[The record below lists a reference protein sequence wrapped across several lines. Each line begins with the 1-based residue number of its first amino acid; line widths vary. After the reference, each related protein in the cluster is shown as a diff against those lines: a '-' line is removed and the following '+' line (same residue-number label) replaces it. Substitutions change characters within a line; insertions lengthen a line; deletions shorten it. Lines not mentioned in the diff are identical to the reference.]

1 MENKLLTYILQMQK
15 QSSTQSVPRLAKAQT
30 GITMNTES
38 GTYKPTAKVVTQADI
53 KRQQEEARRQEEQAR
68 KDKLNAAV
76 KRQRENQSYIS
87 QDNRTY
93 GERENDRIKGM
104 NAQMQ
109 EIQRN
114 SPLAQTFGSFTPS
127 GYNPGAGS
135 VAANQFVRT
144 MPLIAA
150 GAAGATALPSI
161 MAGLNAPIAGVAGLT
176 GNNIMNAGFAYEA
189 AKNLPNVG
197 RSIKTAYQNPT
208 LGNIGDATAET
219 ALTALNALPFTA
231 EASKGVAPLANE
243 IKNAFTLTAAQKN
256 LRDLNYAKKVYGPLG
271 YQIPENLERIAQSD
285 VLTDRTVRGL
295 VNRDNSVYRG
305 VNSDLEALKERLVRN
320 NKLMSKFTGKTP
332 QEAIDQYD
340 VLIKN
345 LKKANVD
352 INNPEEIAK
361 YMATHIPAETGAG
374 RAYLDPDVMKKRGI
388 SGLYTSNSK
397 GTAEGY
403 TYGEGY
409 VVKAKKPT
417 DFSSTSRKAWIDN
430 NIPDIQTGND
440 YKYSRFFP
448 KPITWKTDYQINN
461 SKTLANYREKLGR
474 QKLEADYPSTTT
486 EYNGETWDAIHPE
499 VRRVQDRR
507 DQLRKI
513 SEEEYSLA
521 ADPYKEKLFTVED
534 RLKRRSE
541 NYKLNNTST
550 FKRVLNVPITMRDLI
565 MESHYSRKVQNLST
579 KNTDAW
585 NDATLAAYLEK
596 YPELANAYPEVNPYA
611 HYIHIGKPGQKVLE
625 PVSLKKITPETWIH
639 KSRGHEGVHSRQAT
653 RREFGGMYGSGGP
666 IVDPMGQWAH
676 PGQVTR
682 IPSANITMQGVP
694 YPVLGVASNGQQVM
708 MQPGQDYN
716 FGGASYVDEY
726 PMMQNGGFFDKYPEP
741 MRQDATRN
749 VIPRKM
755 TDRERLEA
763 FVYSDQAQ
771 KRALTNT
778 KEVIA
783 ERKKNI
789 STKGDLNT
797 PGSWNIKEKARL
809 FPNSVGRA
817 GEMFD
822 EYVNPATYVG
832 IFGDALGESVAARDP
847 KGVALSLAMA
857 AGAGA
862 MGLDPLGGGIKA
874 VKSLTKQL
882 PNAAKYTAG
891 SMYKTYNE
899 NIYPILNKEKLAP
912 YADKITK
919 LNEMN
924 AATRE
929 SLKSGELRKRLI
941 NQGLTEE
948 EVSNMKVP
956 NLAFFADNKSP
967 GTSYSRYQDVNN
979 SLKLEGININFD
991 QLNRL
996 KDNGISLEAA
1006 YEHEVGHFLQ
1016 RPLANK
1022 NPLNDLNKY
1031 NELLKNYK
1039 KDVRIY
1045 KKEGKKLAN
1054 DYGLDKNKVI
1064 KDDDKERYRLY
1075 LRAMREKDEAAVNW
1089 FDRKPQ
1095 LPERPNYESEL
1106 DKKVRDLNFNSENS
1120 FSNYFN
1126 KDHEA
1131 YPFLREMRQTMVD
1144 QGFIKDKYQDMNK
1157 DVISNFLNSKTKN
1170 RLKGILS
1177 RKEKESNT
1185 DILHTLFKN
1194 LPAVAPAVI
1203 ASQSQEMPEMGRG
1216 GYTVTRSSDR
1226 KGKTHKVTG
1235 PGGVVKYFGDSK
1247 LGQHPKDP
1255 ERKKA
1260 FYARHKSNLAGNPFF
1275 RAFARKTWEDGG
1287 TIPQYQFAGAVSSTD
1302 SLRHQAAKMMDFEAR
1317 KGSAIGKGLSNWGY
1331 HQSQMP
1337 YNMQSPNWKQPT
1349 TKDEAVNMYMQEI
1362 APRLQNFPS
1371 AMEKGEAGD
1380 FLYNTG
1386 RDPRVYMLDQY
1397 LKSKGQSGI
1406 PNRGAYNV
1414 DTKTPA
1420 WTPQLQQSLNDEW
1433 KRNQDDIYKLPV
1445 NDRRVL
1451 LNKGR
1456 DFYYQNI
1463 NKKADGTPNDS
1474 YKATWK
1480 PRIWESVNTYKKGG
1494 QTDDDREMLSGVADM
1509 LRRVNDVN
1517 NRKQIANYM
1526 MDNFRDEDVTFEP
1539 NKFLRSANAFGNGIP
1554 KAQTGRE
1561 VKKKYVMPQDIV
1573 DFHNYIMA
1581 KDEKANQEK
1590 LAAMRQ
1596 YYINSGLPYFTENKS
1611 PREKAEPWTD
1621 PVLGRIER
1629 ENNEKYADR
1638 DGGFENFAEFL
1649 DPTGISSW
1657 DDVGRTFRNPSASN
1671 FDRGF
1676 ALFSALPI
1684 VGKLGKLAK
1693 GTKAV
1698 NTAVKGNALQKI
1710 GRGALKGVTK
1720 TVDIVTGGPA
1730 MRYFDQSINPL
1741 SRGFGTLTE
1750 KAVGQIP
1757 YSGLRKVFEI
1767 GSDFNQMRRFQDAV
1781 LSPGYNYLDK
1791 YMTQPAN
1798 SQKPWWQQ

>member
-15 QSSTQSVPRLAKAQT
+15 QSSTQSVPKLPKAQT

-38 GTYKPTAKVVTQADI
+38 GTYKPTAKVITQTDI
-53 KRQQEEARRQEEQAR
+53 KRQEEQAR
-68 KDKLNAAV
+68 KDKLDAIA
-76 KRQRENQSYIS
+76 KRNRENQSYIS
-87 QDNRTY
+87 QDRSTPAS
-93 GERENDRIKGM
+93 READQ
-104 NAQMQ
+104 QMLTDAYMA
-109 EIQRN
+109 EAQRN
-114 SPLAQTFGSFTPS
+114 SPLAQTFASWA
-127 GYNPGAGS
+127 PGGTDVGTVQARQFSKTLPIVAGGAAAMA
-135 VAANQFVRT
+135 VLPEVLAGLAAN
-144 MPLIAA
+144 MGGIP
-150 GAAGATALPSI
+150 
-161 MAGLNAPIAGVAGLT
+161 GLT
-176 GNNIMNAGFAYEA
+176 GTNIMNAGFAYEA

-208 LGNIGDATAET
+208 LSNIGDATAQT

-271 YQIPENLERIAQSD
+271 YQIPENLERVAQSD

-305 VNSDLEALKERLVRN
+305 VNVDLEALKERLVRS
-320 NKLMSKFTGKTP
+320 NKLISKFSGKPP

-340 VLIKN
+340 VLIGN

-352 INNPEEIAK
+352 VNNPEEIAK

-417 DFSSTSRKAWIDN
+417 DFSSSSRKAWIDN
-430 NIPDIQTGND
+430 NIPDIQTGKD

-461 SKTLANYREKLGR
+461 SRSLANYREKLGR
-474 QKLEADYPSTTT
+474 QKLEADYPSTPT
-486 EYNGETWDAIHPE
+486 EFNGETWDAIHPE

-507 DQLRKI
+507 DQLRNI
-513 SEEEYSLA
+513 AEEEYNLA
-521 ADPYKEKLFTVED
+521 ADPYKEKLFTVQD

-541 NYKLNNTST
+541 NYKLNNTSM
-550 FKRVLNVPITMRDLI
+550 FKKILNVPAIMNDLSW
-565 MESHYSRKVQNLST
+565 EGFYGNRLNKLST

-585 NDATLAAYLEK
+585 NDATLASYLEK

-611 HYIHIGKPGQKVLE
+611 HYINIGKPGEKVLE
-625 PVSLKKITPETWIH
+625 AMSTRKITPETWIN
-639 KSRGHEGVHSRQAT
+639 KSRGHQGEYFRQAT

-676 PGQVTR
+676 PGQITR

-716 FGGASYVDEY
+716 FGDAEHVDEY
-726 PMMQNGGFFDKYPEP
+726 PMMGN
-741 MRQDATRN
+741 
-749 VIPRKM
+749 
-755 TDRERLEA
+755 
-763 FVYSDQAQ
+763 
-771 KRALTNT
+771 
-778 KEVIA
+778 
-783 ERKKNI
+783 
-789 STKGDLNT
+789 
-797 PGSWNIKEKARL
+797 
-809 FPNSVGRA
+809 
-817 GEMFD
+817 
-822 EYVNPATYVG
+822 
-832 IFGDALGESVAARDP
+832 
-847 KGVALSLAMA
+847 
-857 AGAGA
+857 
-862 MGLDPLGGGIKA
+862 
-874 VKSLTKQL
+874 
-882 PNAAKYTAG
+882 
-891 SMYKTYNE
+891 
-899 NIYPILNKEKLAP
+899 
-912 YADKITK
+912 
-919 LNEMN
+919 
-924 AATRE
+924 
-929 SLKSGELRKRLI
+929 
-941 NQGLTEE
+941 
-948 EVSNMKVP
+948 
-956 NLAFFADNKSP
+956 
-967 GTSYSRYQDVNN
+967 
-979 SLKLEGININFD
+979 
-991 QLNRL
+991 
-996 KDNGISLEAA
+996 
-1006 YEHEVGHFLQ
+1006 
-1016 RPLANK
+1016 
-1022 NPLNDLNKY
+1022 
-1031 NELLKNYK
+1031 
-1039 KDVRIY
+1039 
-1045 KKEGKKLAN
+1045 
-1054 DYGLDKNKVI
+1054 
-1064 KDDDKERYRLY
+1064 
-1075 LRAMREKDEAAVNW
+1075 
-1089 FDRKPQ
+1089 
-1095 LPERPNYESEL
+1095 
-1106 DKKVRDLNFNSENS
+1106 
-1120 FSNYFN
+1120 
-1126 KDHEA
+1126 
-1131 YPFLREMRQTMVD
+1131 
-1144 QGFIKDKYQDMNK
+1144 
-1157 DVISNFLNSKTKN
+1157 
-1170 RLKGILS
+1170 
-1177 RKEKESNT
+1177 
-1185 DILHTLFKN
+1185 
-1194 LPAVAPAVI
+1194 
-1203 ASQSQEMPEMGRG
+1203 G
-1216 GYTVTRSSDR
+1216 GYTVTRSNDR

-1302 SLRHQAAKMMDFEAR
+1302 SLRHQAAKMMDFEAK
-1317 KGSAIGKGLSNWGY
+1317 KGSPTGTGLSNWGY

-1337 YNMQSPNWKQPT
+1337 YNMQSPNWKQPR

-1362 APRLQNFPS
+1362 APKLQNFPS

-1509 LRRVNDVN
+1509 LRRVDDVN

-1526 MDNFRDEDVTFEP
+1526 MNNFREEDVTFEP

-1561 VKKKYVMPQDIV
+1561 VKKKFVMPQSSI
-1573 DFHNYIMA
+1573 DFNNRLTA
-1581 KDEKANQEK
+1581 QDEATKKAN
-1590 LAAMRQ
+1590 LDAMRQ
-1596 YYINSGLPYFTENKS
+1596 YYQNSGQPYFTENKS
-1611 PREKAEPWTD
+1611 PREEPQPWVD
-1621 PVLGRIER
+1621 PVLARIDR

-1638 DGGFENFAEFL
+1638 DGTFENVLEFI

-1657 DDVGRTFRNPSASN
+1657 DDVSRSFRNPSASN
-1671 FDRGF
+1671 MERGF
-1676 ALFSALPI
+1676 ALFSALPY

-1698 NTAVKGNALQKI
+1698 NTAVKANALQKI
-1710 GRGALKGVTK
+1710 GRGALKG
-1720 TVDIVTGGPA
+1720 VDIVTGGPA

-1741 SRGFGTLTE
+1741 SRAFGTLTE
-1750 KAVGQIP
+1750 KAVEQIP
-1757 YSGLRKVFEI
+1757 YNGVRKAFEI
-1767 GSDFNQMRRFQDAV
+1767 GSDFNQMRRFQDGV
-1781 LSPGYNYLDK
+1781 LSPGFNYLDK

-1798 SQKPWWQQ
+1798 PPKQK

>member
-30 GITMNTES
+30 GISMNVES

-53 KRQQEEARRQEEQAR
+53 KRQQEEVRRQEEQAR

-87 QDNRTY
+87 QDNRTA

-144 MPLIAA
+144 VPLIVA
-150 GAAGATALPSI
+150 GAAGARALPSI
-161 MAGLNAPIAGVAGLT
+161 MAGLNAPMAGVAGLT

-219 ALTALNALPFTA
+219 ALTALNALPFAA
-231 EASKGVAPLANE
+231 EASRGVAPLANE
-243 IKNAFTLTAAQKN
+243 IKSAFTLTGPQRN
-256 LRDLNYAKKVYGPLG
+256 LKDLKYAKKVYGPLG

-305 VNSDLEALKERLVRN
+305 VNVDLEALKERLVRS
-320 NKLMSKFTGKTP
+320 NKLFSKFSGKPP

-340 VLIKN
+340 VLIGN

-352 INNPEEIAK
+352 VNNPEEIAK

-374 RAYLDPDVMKKRGI
+374 RAYLDPDVMKKKGI

-417 DFSSTSRKAWIDN
+417 DFSSSSRKAWIDN
-430 NIPDIQTGND
+430 NIPDIQTGKD

-448 KPITWKTDYQINN
+448 KPITWKTDYQIND
-461 SKTLANYREKLGR
+461 SRSLANYREKLGR
-474 QKLEADYPSTTT
+474 QKLEADYPSTPT

-499 VRRVQDRR
+499 VRKFNDRR
-507 DQLRKI
+507 DQLRNI
-513 SEEEYSLA
+513 AEEEYNLA

-541 NYKLNNTST
+541 NYKLNNTSM
-550 FKRVLNVPITMRDLI
+550 FKRVLNVPAVIKDLMI
-565 MESHYSRKVQNLST
+565 EGYYGGKVSRLNQ
-579 KNTDAW
+579 KNADAW
-585 NDATLAAYLEK
+585 NDATLATYLEK

-611 HYIHIGKPGQKVLE
+611 HYINIGKPGEKVLE
-625 PVSLKKITPETWIH
+625 AMSTRKITPETWKN
-639 KSRGHEGVHSRQAT
+639 KSRGHQGEYFRQAT

-676 PGQVTR
+676 PGKVTR

-694 YPVLGVASNGQQVM
+694 YPVLGVASNGKQIM

-716 FGGASYVDEY
+716 FGNAEHVDEY
-726 PMMQNGGFFDKYPEP
+726 P
-741 MRQDATRN
+741 
-749 VIPRKM
+749 I
-755 TDRERLEA
+755 
-763 FVYSDQAQ
+763 
-771 KRALTNT
+771 
-778 KEVIA
+778 
-783 ERKKNI
+783 
-789 STKGDLNT
+789 
-797 PGSWNIKEKARL
+797 
-809 FPNSVGRA
+809 
-817 GEMFD
+817 
-822 EYVNPATYVG
+822 
-832 IFGDALGESVAARDP
+832 
-847 KGVALSLAMA
+847 MA
-857 AGAGA
+857 
-862 MGLDPLGGGIKA
+862 
-874 VKSLTKQL
+874 
-882 PNAAKYTAG
+882 N
-891 SMYKTYNE
+891 
-899 NIYPILNKEKLAP
+899 
-912 YADKITK
+912 
-919 LNEMN
+919 
-924 AATRE
+924 
-929 SLKSGELRKRLI
+929 
-941 NQGLTEE
+941 
-948 EVSNMKVP
+948 
-956 NLAFFADNKSP
+956 
-967 GTSYSRYQDVNN
+967 
-979 SLKLEGININFD
+979 
-991 QLNRL
+991 
-996 KDNGISLEAA
+996 
-1006 YEHEVGHFLQ
+1006 
-1016 RPLANK
+1016 
-1022 NPLNDLNKY
+1022 
-1031 NELLKNYK
+1031 
-1039 KDVRIY
+1039 
-1045 KKEGKKLAN
+1045 
-1054 DYGLDKNKVI
+1054 
-1064 KDDDKERYRLY
+1064 
-1075 LRAMREKDEAAVNW
+1075 
-1089 FDRKPQ
+1089 
-1095 LPERPNYESEL
+1095 
-1106 DKKVRDLNFNSENS
+1106 
-1120 FSNYFN
+1120 
-1126 KDHEA
+1126 
-1131 YPFLREMRQTMVD
+1131 
-1144 QGFIKDKYQDMNK
+1144 
-1157 DVISNFLNSKTKN
+1157 
-1170 RLKGILS
+1170 
-1177 RKEKESNT
+1177 
-1185 DILHTLFKN
+1185 
-1194 LPAVAPAVI
+1194 
-1203 ASQSQEMPEMGRG
+1203 G

-1255 ERKKA
+1255 ERKAA
-1260 FYARHKSNLAGNPFF
+1260 FYARHKKNLDGNPFF

-1302 SLRHQAAKMMDFEAR
+1302 SLRHQAAKMMDFEAK
-1317 KGSAIGKGLSNWGY
+1317 KGSATGTGLSNWGY

-1337 YNMQSPNWKQPT
+1337 YNMQSPNWKQPR

-1526 MDNFRDEDVTFEP
+1526 MDNFRDEDVSFEP
-1539 NKFLRSANAFGNGIP
+1539 NKFLKSANAFKEGGEMIRRADGSYSPRGLWDNIRDNAGSGKKPTKQMLEQERKINSMQFGGLL
-1554 KAQTGRE
+1554 KAQTGKQ
-1561 VKKKYVMPQDIV
+1561 VKSKPLFSQSQIDLYNRLVAEKEAAEKEAA
-1573 DFHNYIMA
+1573 A
-1581 KDEKANQEK
+1581 KK
-1590 LAAMRQ
+1590 LAAMRE
-1596 YYINSGLPYFTENKS
+1596 YYENRPHFSENKS
-1611 PREKAEPWTD
+1611 PREEVKPWTD
-1621 PVLGRIER
+1621 PVLDRIDR

-1638 DGGFENFAEFL
+1638 DGGFESFAEFL

-1671 FDRGF
+1671 MERGF

-1684 VGKLGKLAK
+1684 VGKLGKLTK
-1693 GTKAV
+1693 GAKAV

-1710 GRGALKGVTK
+1710 GRGALKGAAK

-1730 MRYFDQSINPL
+1730 MRYFDQTINPL

-1757 YSGLRKVFEI
+1757 YSGVRKAFEI
-1767 GSDFNQMRRFQDAV
+1767 GSDFNQMRRFQDGV
-1781 LSPGYNYLDK
+1781 LIPAFNQLDN

-1798 SQKPWWQQ
+1798 SQKPWWQK

>member
-15 QSSTQSVPRLAKAQT
+15 QSSTQSVPKLPKAQKGKTVFSFKNDNMYPTISNDNIPSNTQVRNKFIRDEQGRAEIANRKRIANIPTVRSYNPEKEDESLLSRLYHIAVNPMTALSYKTHGKDIPDHFERGEKNILETATNVINPFSYVDAGSRIPGNLARGEFAEAGFNALTVFPAAAEFRSLAPLVKKGSKIIKNAYNTVAT
-30 GITMNTES
+30 GES
-38 GTYKPTAKVVTQADI
+38 ALPIAWKSPAVGLTQEASADMFKGI
-53 KRQQEEARRQEEQAR
+53 ANA
-68 KDKLNAAV
+68 DKLSDADRALLLEYQYDS
-76 KRQRENQSYIS
+76 KPFTG
-87 QDNRTY
+87 RTY
-93 GERENDRIKGM
+93 GDGVPNIDQAKRQALNNVIKNNEVTFNNNAILTRKFNPDNKSLGAEFSNGRLNLGDR
-104 NAQMQ
+104 
-109 EIQRN
+109 
-114 SPLAQTFGSFTPS
+114 PTSFSAGVGNS
-127 GYNPGAGS
+127 GYGSGS
-135 VAANQFVRT
+135 VNRIV
-144 MPLIAA
+144 
-150 GAAGATALPSI
+150 
-161 MAGLNAPIAGVAGLT
+161 
-176 GNNIMNAGFAYEA
+176 
-189 AKNLPNVG
+189 LPN
-197 RSIKTAYQNPT
+197 RYAKQM
-208 LGNIGDATAET
+208 GDK
-219 ALTALNALPFTA
+219 F
-231 EASKGVAPLANE
+231 LANE
-243 IKNAFTLTAAQKN
+243 YGIPSDKTFDLLSGETKNFAAARGVMPEDLINVERELIGTGLDLKRIGKVKNDIGGYDYIVKPRSISKPTGTQEVTRGPINYWEEPGFASRNPNFNPQAYASTTAQKFN
-256 LRDLNYAKKVYGPLG
+256 
-271 YQIPENLERIAQSD
+271 
-285 VLTDRTVRGL
+285 
-295 VNRDNSVYRG
+295 
-305 VNSDLEALKERLVRN
+305 
-320 NKLMSKFTGKTP
+320 
-332 QEAIDQYD
+332 
-340 VLIKN
+340 
-345 LKKANVD
+345 
-352 INNPEEIAK
+352 
-361 YMATHIPAETGAG
+361 
-374 RAYLDPDVMKKRGI
+374 
-388 SGLYTSNSK
+388 
-397 GTAEGY
+397 
-403 TYGEGY
+403 
-409 VVKAKKPT
+409 
-417 DFSSTSRKAWIDN
+417 
-430 NIPDIQTGND
+430 
-440 YKYSRFFP
+440 
-448 KPITWKTDYQINN
+448 
-461 SKTLANYREKLGR
+461 
-474 QKLEADYPSTTT
+474 
-486 EYNGETWDAIHPE
+486 
-499 VRRVQDRR
+499 
-507 DQLRKI
+507 
-513 SEEEYSLA
+513 
-521 ADPYKEKLFTVED
+521 VED
-534 RLKRRSE
+534 LPDNLMPFMERNLTKDKWKAFNSEQRRLST
-541 NYKLNNTST
+541 NYKLGY
-550 FKRVLNVPITMRDLI
+550 D
-565 MESHYSRKVQNLST
+565 
-579 KNTDAW
+579 
-585 NDATLAAYLEK
+585 K
-596 YPELANAYPEVNPYA
+596 YDN
-611 HYIHIGKPGQKVLE
+611 
-625 PVSLKKITPETWIH
+625 
-639 KSRGHEGVHSRQAT
+639 
-653 RREFGGMYGSGGP
+653 GGM

-716 FGGASYVDEY
+716 FGNAEHVDEY
-726 PMMQNGGFFDKYPEP
+726 PMMQNGGFFDKYSES

-763 FVYSDQAQ
+763 SAYSDQAQ

-857 AGAGA
+857 TGAGA

-882 PNAAKYTAG
+882 PNAAKYTLG

-899 NIYPILNKEKLAP
+899 NIYPILNKEKLVP

-967 GTSYSRYQDVNN
+967 GTSYSRYQDPNN

-996 KDNGISLEAA
+996 KNNGISLEAA

-1045 KKEGKKLAN
+1045 KKEGEKLAN

-1170 RLKGILS
+1170 RLKEILS

-1275 RAFARKTWEDGG
+1275 RAFARKTWE
-1287 TIPQYQFAGAVSSTD
+1287 
-1302 SLRHQAAKMMDFEAR
+1302 E
-1317 KGSAIGKGLSNWGY
+1317 
-1331 HQSQMP
+1331 
-1337 YNMQSPNWKQPT
+1337 
-1349 TKDEAVNMYMQEI
+1349 
-1362 APRLQNFPS
+1362 
-1371 AMEKGEAGD
+1371 
-1380 FLYNTG
+1380 
-1386 RDPRVYMLDQY
+1386 
-1397 LKSKGQSGI
+1397 
-1406 PNRGAYNV
+1406 
-1414 DTKTPA
+1414 
-1420 WTPQLQQSLNDEW
+1420 
-1433 KRNQDDIYKLPV
+1433 
-1445 NDRRVL
+1445 
-1451 LNKGR
+1451 
-1456 DFYYQNI
+1456 
-1463 NKKADGTPNDS
+1463 
-1474 YKATWK
+1474 
-1480 PRIWESVNTYKKGG
+1480 GG

-1539 NKFLRSANAFGNGIP
+1539 DKFLRSANAFGNNIP

-1561 VKKKYVMPQDIV
+1561 VKKKFVMPQSSI
-1573 DFHNYIMA
+1573 DFNNRLTA
-1581 KDEKANQEK
+1581 QDEATKKVN
-1590 LAAMRQ
+1590 LDAMRQ
-1596 YYINSGLPYFTENKS
+1596 YYINSGQPYFTENKS

-1621 PVLGRIER
+1621 PVLDRIDR
-1629 ENNEKYADR
+1629 ENNEKYEDR
-1638 DGGFENFAEFL
+1638 DGGFENFLEFI

-1657 DDVGRTFRNPSASN
+1657 DDVGRTFKNPSASN
-1671 FDRGF
+1671 MEKGF
-1676 ALFSALPI
+1676 ALFSALPY

-1693 GTKAV
+1693 GTKAL
-1698 NTAVKGNALQKI
+1698 NTAVKANALQKL
-1710 GRGALKGVTK
+1710 GRGALKG
-1720 TVDIVTGGPA
+1720 VDIVTGGPA
-1730 MRYFDQSINPL
+1730 MRYFDQTLNPL

-1757 YSGLRKVFEI
+1757 YSGVRKAFEI
-1767 GSDFNQMRRFQDAV
+1767 GSDFNQMRRFQDG
-1781 LSPGYNYLDK
+1781 LSYGFNYLDN

-1798 SQKPWWQQ
+1798 PPKQK